1 MTSNSFLLTVMELQ
15 STQRR
20 LSAELNSMCEAAQPE
35 ALREQ
40 LRSLRADVVHHLD
53 QKDSFYDKL
62 LSLAHQQHDD
72 ETERFMLKTAAE
84 MKAQSSRVRRFFVDL
99 ESMGPQVTATIFRKL
114 EPGIQRRFETEL
126 QSTFPMAVRTACL
139 SKRA

>member
-1 MTSNSFLLTVMELQ
+1 MTSNTFLLTVMELQ

-20 LSAELNSMCEAAQPE
+20 LSAELNSMSTAAAPE
-35 ALREQ
+35 ALRAQ
-40 LRSLRADVVHHLD
+40 LRSLRADVVQHLD

-62 LSLAHQQHDD
+62 LSLAHQHHDA

-84 MKAQSSRVRRFFVDL
+84 MKAQSQRVRRFFYDL
-99 ESMGPQVTATIFRKL
+99 DSMGAQVAATIFRKL

-126 QSTFPMAVRTACL
+126 QSTFPLAVRTACM